1 MNGNLFLVQH
11 LTLNSMSY
19 NTTTRTSTYTV
30 TDIRKTFENC
40 IADIRMI
47 ARRTGKWNQNYV
59 DRLGKDILRLAE
71 NKYLS
76 CVTIIL
82 KRNNSGYQI
91 RAAKFAINENG
102 STNEGDRAGK
112 NYEWPADEDTYL
124 SVILSYTSSWHALTI
139 EEQSKFSTDFEFN
152 WTSTSEDLS
161 FSHLSSDKGQLY
173 GSNTYEV
180 QKTNFK

>member
-1 MNGNLFLVQH
+1 
-11 LTLNSMSY
+11 MSY

-47 ARRTGKWNQNYV
+47 ARRTGKWDSNYV
-59 DRLGKDILRLAE
+59 DRLSKDILKLAE

-82 KRNNSGYQI
+82 KRDSTEYQV
-91 RAAKFAINENG
+91 RAAKFTVNENG
-102 STNEGDRAGK
+102 STTEGGRAGK
-112 NYEWPADEDTYL
+112 NYDWPSDEDTYL
-124 SVILSYTSSWHALTI
+124 TVVLSYTSTWRILTKD
-139 EEQSKFSTDFEFN
+139 QQNKFTEDFEFR
-152 WTSTSEDLS
+152 WTATSENLS
-161 FSHLSSDKGQLY
+161 FSHLSSDNAQLY
-173 GSNTYEV
+173 GSKTYEV

>member
-1 MNGNLFLVQH
+1 
-11 LTLNSMSY
+11 MSY

-47 ARRTGKWNQNYV
+47 ARRTGKWDIDYV
-59 DRLGKDILRLAE
+59 DRLAKDILKLAE

-82 KRNNSGYQI
+82 KRNNTNYQL
-91 RAAKFAINENG
+91 RAAKFKVNDNG
-102 STNEGDRAGK
+102 TTNEGDRAGK
-112 NYEWPADEDTYL
+112 NYDWPADADTYL
-124 SVILSYTSSWHALTI
+124 SVILSYTDSWHDLSAD
-139 EEQSKFSTDFEFN
+139 QKSKLSANFEIK

-161 FSHLSSDKGQLY
+161 FSHLSSDNAQLY
-173 GSNTYEV
+173 GSKTYEV

>member
-1 MNGNLFLVQH
+1 
-11 LTLNSMSY
+11 MSY

-47 ARRTGKWNQNYV
+47 ARRTGKWDSSYV
-59 DRLGKDILRLAE
+59 DRLSKDILKLAE

-82 KRNNSGYQI
+82 KRNNNGHQL
-91 RAAKFAINENG
+91 RAAKFTVNDNG
-102 STNEGDRAGK
+102 NTNEGDRAGK
-112 NYEWPADEDTYL
+112 NYDWPSDEDTYL
-124 SVILSYTSSWHALTI
+124 TVILSYTSLWDGLSTV
-139 EEQSKFSTDFEFN
+139 QKSKFTNDFEFS
-152 WTSTSEDLS
+152 WSSTSEDLS
-161 FSHLSSDKGQLY
+161 FSHLSSDTAQLY
-173 GSNTYEV
+173 GSKTYEV

>member
-1 MNGNLFLVQH
+1 
-11 LTLNSMSY
+11 MSY

-47 ARRTGKWNQNYV
+47 ARRTGKWDLTYV
-59 DRLGKDILRLAE
+59 DRLGKDILKLAE
-71 NKYLS
+71 SKYLS

-82 KRNNSGYQI
+82 KRNNTGYQL
-91 RAAKFAINENG
+91 RAAKFTVNDNG
-102 STNEGDRAGK
+102 NTNEGDRAGK
-112 NYEWPADEDTYL
+112 NYDWPADEDTYL
-124 SVILSYTSSWHALTI
+124 SVILSYTSSWHALTAD
-139 EEQSKFSTDFEFN
+139 QKSKFSGDLEIN

-161 FSHLSSDKGQLY
+161 FSHLSRDNAQLY
-173 GSNTYEV
+173 GSKTYEV

>member
-1 MNGNLFLVQH
+1 
-11 LTLNSMSY
+11 MSY

-47 ARRTGKWNQNYV
+47 ARRTGKWDINYV
-59 DRLGKDILRLAE
+59 DRLGKDILKLAE

-82 KRNNSGYQI
+82 KRNNTNYQV
-91 RAAKFAINENG
+91 RAAKFTVNDNG
-102 STNEGDRAGK
+102 NTSEGDRAGK
-112 NYEWPADEDTYL
+112 NYDWPSDEDTYL
-124 SVILSYTSSWHALTI
+124 SVVLSYTSTWHSLTA
-139 EEQSKFSTDFEFN
+139 EQQSKFSKDLEIN
-152 WTSTSEDLS
+152 WTSTSEDLT
-161 FSHLSSDKGQLY
+161 FSHLRSDNAQLY
-173 GSNTYEV
+173 GSKTYEV

>member
-1 MNGNLFLVQH
+1 
-11 LTLNSMSY
+11 MSY

-47 ARRTGKWNQNYV
+47 ARRTGKWDTTYV
-59 DRLGKDILRLAE
+59 DRLSKDILKLAE

-82 KRNNSGYQI
+82 KRNNTGYQV
-91 RAAKFAINENG
+91 RAAKFTVNDNG
-102 STNEGDRAGK
+102 NTNEGDRAGK
-112 NYEWPADEDTYL
+112 NYDWPSDEDTYL
-124 SVILSYTSSWHALTI
+124 SVVLSYTSSWHALSVD
-139 EEQSKFSTDFEFN
+139 QRSKFSDDFEIN
-152 WTSTSEDLS
+152 WTSSSEDLS
-161 FSHLSSDKGQLY
+161 FSHLSSDKAQLY
-173 GSNTYEV
+173 GSKTYEV

>member
-1 MNGNLFLVQH
+1 
-11 LTLNSMSY
+11 MSY

-47 ARRTGKWNQNYV
+47 ARRTGKWNTTYV
-59 DRLGKDILRLAE
+59 DSLSKDILKLAE

-82 KRNNSGYQI
+82 KRNITNYQL
-91 RAAKFAINENG
+91 RAAKFKVNDNG
-102 STNEGDRAGK
+102 NTNEGDRAGK
-112 NYEWPADEDTYL
+112 NYDWPGDEDTYL
-124 SVILSYTSSWHALTI
+124 TVILSYTSLWHALTS
-139 EEQSKFSTDFEFN
+139 EQQSKFTNDFEFK
-152 WTSTSEDLS
+152 WSSTSEDLS
-161 FSHLSSDKGQLY
+161 FSHLNSDNAQLY
-173 GSNTYEV
+173 GSKTYEV

>member
-1 MNGNLFLVQH
+1 
-11 LTLNSMSY
+11 MSF

-47 ARRTGKWNQNYV
+47 ARRTNKWKPEYV
-59 DRLGKDILRLAE
+59 DSLGKDILKLAE

-82 KRNNSGYQI
+82 KRKITGYQL
-91 RAAKFAINENG
+91 RAAKFTVNENG
-102 STNEGDRAGK
+102 NTTQGDRAGK
-112 NYEWPADEDTYL
+112 NYEWPSDEDTYL
-124 SVILSYTSSWHALTI
+124 TVVLNYTSLYHTLTADQKKNFGDDL
-139 EEQSKFSTDFEFN
+139 ELK

-161 FSHLSSDKGQLY
+161 FSHLSSDNAQLY
-173 GSNTYEV
+173 GSKTYEV

>member
-1 MNGNLFLVQH
+1 
-11 LTLNSMSY
+11 MSY
-19 NTTTRTSTYTV
+19 NTTTKTSTYTV

-47 ARRTGKWNQNYV
+47 ARRTGKWDITYV
-59 DRLGKDILRLAE
+59 EKLGKDILKLAE

-82 KRNNSGYQI
+82 KRNNTGYQV
-91 RAAKFAINENG
+91 RAAKFTVNDNG
-102 STNEGDRAGK
+102 NTNEGDRAGK
-112 NYEWPADEDTYL
+112 NYDWPSDADTYL
-124 SVILSYTSSWHALTI
+124 SAILSYTSSWHNLSAD
-139 EEQSKFSTDFEFN
+139 QKSKFSADLEIN

-161 FSHLSSDKGQLY
+161 FSHLSSDDAQLY
-173 GSNTYEV
+173 GSKTYEV

>member
-1 MNGNLFLVQH
+1 
-11 LTLNSMSY
+11 MSY
-19 NTTTRTSTYTV
+19 NTTTNTSTYTI

-47 ARRTGKWNQNYV
+47 ARRTGKWDSNYV
-59 DRLGKDILRLAE
+59 DRLSKDILKLAE

-82 KRNNSGYQI
+82 KRDSSGHQV
-91 RAAKFAINENG
+91 RAAKFTVNENG
-102 STNEGDRAGK
+102 STSEGGRAGK
-112 NYEWPADEDTYL
+112 NYDWPSDEDTYL
-124 SVILSYTSSWHALTI
+124 SVILSYTSSWHALTVD
-139 EEQSKFSTDFEFN
+139 QKSKFSNDFEIN

-161 FSHLSSDKGQLY
+161 FSHLSSDNAQLY
-173 GSNTYEV
+173 GSKTYEV

>member
-1 MNGNLFLVQH
+1 
-11 LTLNSMSY
+11 MSY

-47 ARRTGKWNQNYV
+47 ARRTGKWEITYV
-59 DRLGKDILRLAE
+59 DRLGKDILKLAE

-82 KRNNSGYQI
+82 KRNDTGYQL
-91 RAAKFAINENG
+91 RAAKFKVNDNG
-102 STNEGDRAGK
+102 NTNEGDRAGK
-112 NYEWPADEDTYL
+112 NYDWPSDKDTYL
-124 SVILSYTSSWHALTI
+124 TVILSYTPSWHALTS
-139 EEQSKFSTDFEFN
+139 EQQRKFTSDFELS
-152 WTSTSEDLS
+152 WTSSSEDLS
-161 FSHLSSDKGQLY
+161 FSHLSADNAQLY
-173 GSNTYEV
+173 GSKTYEV

>member
-1 MNGNLFLVQH
+1 
-11 LTLNSMSY
+11 MSY

-47 ARRTGKWNQNYV
+47 SRRTGKWDITYV
-59 DRLGKDILRLAE
+59 DRLGKDILKLAE
-71 NKYLS
+71 SKYLS

-82 KRNNSGYQI
+82 KRNNTGYQL
-91 RAAKFAINENG
+91 RAAKFTVNDNG
-102 STNEGDRAGK
+102 NTNEGDRAGK
-112 NYEWPADEDTYL
+112 NYDWPADEDTYL
-124 SVILSYTSSWHALTI
+124 SVILSYTSSWRSLTAD
-139 EEQSKFSTDFEFN
+139 QKNKFSDDFEIN

-161 FSHLSSDKGQLY
+161 FSHLSRDNAQLY
-173 GSNTYEV
+173 GSKTYEV